1 LKFVCDLVL
10 VIWNFAGLTLMD
22 ASFLHALLTPCAIA
36 CACALLSIP
45 VMLRRWAFIGE
56 GIGHAGFGGAGVAW
70 MLATV
75 LPVMNGVAMPYLTA
89 IIFCTLTA
97 LAIGWVSRSER
108 VNSDAVIGI
117 FLVASLA
124 FGFVA
129 QQVYTHHFHA
139 TPAWF
144 GEFLFGQTSDLS
156 GAAALAATLL
166 CVGVM
171 LTIVMF
177 AKEILAY
184 CFDPTTA
191 YTSGVRA
198 GFIHYLL
205 MVLLALTIV
214 IGMRVVGGVLMTAL
228 LVLPGAT
235 AMLLSRRLTS
245 VVIIAIA
252 SSVFAAIVG
261 LVLSAKWTFI
271 PAGPAMVLVMVAE
284 FAVAYAGSYLRRV

>member
-1 LKFVCDLVL
+1 M
-10 VIWNFAGLTLMD
+10 NPT
-22 ASFLHALLTPCAIA
+22 FLHSLLTTIAIA
-36 CACALLSIP
+36 TACALLSIP

-70 MLATV
+70 ILATV
-75 LPVMNGVAMPYLTA
+75 IPVMNHEAMPYLTA
-89 IIFCTLTA
+89 IVFCTLTA

-108 VNSDAVIGI
+108 VNADAVIGI

-129 QQVYTHHFHA
+129 QNIYSHHFHA

-144 GEFLFGQTSDLS
+144 GEFLFGQTSELS
-156 GAAALAATLL
+156 GAAALAATML
-166 CVGVM
+166 CVGVIV
-171 LTIVMF
+171 TIAMF

-198 GFIHYLL
+198 GFVHYLL

-235 AMLLSRRLTS
+235 AMLLSRRLVT
-245 VVIIAIA
+245 VAIIAIC
-252 SSVFAAIVG
+252 SSVLAAIVG
-261 LVLSAKWTFI
+261 LVLSTQWSFI
-271 PAGPAMVLVMVAE
+271 PAGPAMVLMMVVE
-284 FAVAYAGSYLRRV
+284 FVVAYVGSVLSANSIR